1 MAGRDF
7 FISYASENRGW
18 AEWIAAQLEGAG
30 YSTIYQAADFRPGR
44 DFVHEMHAAVSSAE
58 RTIAVL
64 TPAYLRSEFG
74 EAEWRAVF
82 ARDPSGKQRLLI
94 PVRVQPCDPSGL
106 LTTRVYVDLVDVD
119 EQVARKKLLAAAEN
133 DRPRPA
139 AGAFPGGR
147 VPGATRFPGAGPAV
161 SNLPGRNRVFTGRA
175 ELIDAMY
182 AGLRS
187 DGQGSA
193 AVVSEAVHGLG
204 GVGKTTLA
212 IEYASRFRSD
222 YELAWWIDAEQP
234 ATVPTQLAAL
244 GRRLGLPEAAD
255 ERDAVAAVFAELR
268 GRSRWLLIYDNAEQP
283 ASVTPL
289 IPTGG
294 NGHVLVTSRW
304 PAWRRH
310 AHAVAVS
317 VWPRAESVAFLRART
332 PHTDDKL
339 LGELAKLVGDLP
351 LAVEEAAAYLEQTG
365 EDLATYV
372 ELVRERGREIF
383 AAQAAPPGVDQR
395 RVASVWTLSLD
406 RVHAEE
412 PLAEQL
418 LTLLAF
424 LAPEVPRDLPLAQQD
439 LLPEPLKAAAADRLV
454 YNRVLEAAGR
464 YALISLKPAEIGMH
478 RLVQAVVQ
486 ARLDYEAEA
495 RWVTA
500 GVALV
505 HELFPDDSW
514 EPARWPECQRL
525 LAQALAVADHAE
537 RLRVSEEQAGRLL
550 YRASTYLRESGQ
562 YQQAEPLAR
571 RALTLTEIAL
581 GPDHVETAARHEEV
595 GRVMRELNRLAEART
610 EFEQALAINLAALG
624 PDHKDVSV
632 WRGNLGTVLHD
643 LGLLDEA
650 RTELEQTLA
659 LALETLG
666 PDHPIIAVRRNTL
679 GLVLQ
684 DLGLLDEARA
694 ELEQALAISL
704 EALGPDHPT
713 IGIRRNNLGS
723 VLKDLGL
730 LDEARIELEQAL
742 AISVPTLGP
751 DHPDVGLRHGNLG
764 SILYALGRTD
774 EARTQFEQAFRI
786 SLAAVGPDHPNTETI
801 QLWLD
806 FLPERRP
813 GNGDEW

>member
-7 FISYASENRGW
+7 FISYASENRVW
-18 AEWIAAQLEGAG
+18 AEWIAAQLESAG

-44 DFVHEMHAAVSSAE
+44 DFVHEMHDAVSSAE

-74 EAEWRAVF
+74 EAEWRTVF
-82 ARDPSGKQRLLI
+82 ARDPSGTKGLLI

-119 EQVARKKLLAAAEN
+119 EQVARKKLLAAAEKN
-133 DRPRPA
+133 RPRPA
-139 AGAFPGGR
+139 GGGFPAAAR
-147 VPGATRFPGAGPAV
+147 RFPGAGPVV

-187 DGQGSA
+187 DAQGAA

-222 YELAWWIDAEQP
+222 YELVWWIDAEQP

-244 GRRLGLPEAAD
+244 GRRLGLPETAD
-255 ERDAVAAVFAELR
+255 ERDAVAAVFAELQ

-332 PHTDDKL
+332 PHTDERL
-339 LGELAKLVGDLP
+339 LGELAELVGDLP

-365 EDLATYV
+365 EDLAAYV
-372 ELVRERGREIF
+372 ELVRKRGREIF
-383 AAQAAPPGVDQR
+383 AAQTGPPGLDQR

-424 LAPEVPRDLPLAQQD
+424 LAPEVPRDLVLARPD
-439 LLPEPLKAAAADRLV
+439 LLPEPLSAAAADRLV

-464 YALISLKPAEIGMH
+464 YALISPMPTEIGMH

-486 ARLDYEAEA
+486 SRLDTEAEA
-495 RWVTA
+495 RWVSTA
-500 GVALV
+500 AGLIQ
-505 HELFPDDSW
+505 ELFPEDSW
-514 EPARWPECQRL
+514 EAARWPECQRL
-525 LAQALAVADHAE
+525 LAQALIVAEHAE
-537 RLRVSEEQAGRLL
+537 RLQVHGASAADLL
-550 YRASTYLRESGQ
+550 YRASAYLRETGQ
-562 YQQAEPLAR
+562 YRQAEPLAR
-571 RALTLTEIAL
+571 RALELTVSEFGTDDL
-581 GPDHVETAARHEEV
+581 ETAWRHGEL
-595 GRVMRELNRLAEART
+595 GRVLRELGRLDEAHAEAEKALAIGLARLEPDDPSIGVLRCSLGVVLWQMNRLDEAHSET
-610 EFEQALAINLAALG
+610 EQALAIGLA
-624 PDHKDVSV
+624 K
-632 WRGNLGTVLHD
+632 LHPED
-643 LGLLDEA
+643 PE
-650 RTELEQTLA
+650 
-659 LALETLG
+659 
-666 PDHPIIAVRRNTL
+666 
-679 GLVLQ
+679 
-684 DLGLLDEARA
+684 
-694 ELEQALAISL
+694 
-704 EALGPDHPT
+704 
-713 IGIRRNNLGS
+713 IGIRRNNLGT
-723 VLKDLGL
+723 VLRHMRRLDEAHSEYEKALAISLAALGPDHPTMCTRRNNLGGVLQDLGR
-730 LDEARIELEQAL
+730 LDEARIQFAEGLRIAM
-742 AISVPTLGP
+742 STLGP
-751 DHPDVGLRHGNLG
+751 DHPKTRVLQKRVDELPDQVG
-764 SILYALGRTD
+764 
-774 EARTQFEQAFRI
+774 
-786 SLAAVGPDHPNTETI
+786 NTPEET
-801 QLWLD
+801 
-806 FLPERRP
+806 
-813 GNGDEW
+813 NGD